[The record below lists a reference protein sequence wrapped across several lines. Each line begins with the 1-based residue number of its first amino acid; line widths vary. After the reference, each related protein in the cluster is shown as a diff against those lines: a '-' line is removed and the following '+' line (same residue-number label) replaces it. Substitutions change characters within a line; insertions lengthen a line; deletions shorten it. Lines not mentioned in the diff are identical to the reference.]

1 MSENET
7 IDNEPT
13 EELEPIEAEATEVG
27 TDDSEKDLAA
37 EVEKWKALSRK
48 NEDRARTN
56 AAAAK
61 ELDELRK
68 ANMTDQEKLVEDTRR
83 AVRTEFSSKLVE
95 AELKSQLGGKNID
108 ADALLTFNKAEFVDS
123 NGDVDSEAITAWVE
137 THTKTPEI
145 TPDLGQGVRSKT
157 LTGKSQIRSRDD
169 LRNMTPAEILAA
181 RKDGRLDS
189 LMGKL

>member
-1 MSENET
+1 MSDIET
-7 IDNEPT
+7 INPEPT
-13 EELEPIEAEATEVG
+13 EDATEIESDATEIE

-48 NEDRARTN
+48 NEDRARNN

-61 ELDELRK
+61 ELEELRK
-68 ANMTDQEKLVEDTRR
+68 ANMTEQEKLVEDTRR
-83 AVRTEFSSKLVE
+83 AVRTEFSAKLVE

-145 TPDLGQGVRSKT
+145 SPDLGQGVRSKT

-169 LRNMTPAEILAA
+169 LRNMSPAEILAA

>member
-13 EELEPIEAEATEVG
+13 EELEPVEAEVPEVV

-68 ANMTDQEKLVEDTRR
+68 ANMTEQEKLIEDTRR
-83 AVRTEFSSKLVE
+83 AVRTEFSTKLVE
-95 AELKSQLGGKNID
+95 AELKSQLGGKNIE

-123 NGDVDSEAITAWVE
+123 NGDVDSDAITAWVE

>member
-1 MSENET
+1 MSENDTIET
-7 IDNEPT
+7 EQT
-13 EELEPIEAEATEVG
+13 EDATEIESAVTEVE

-48 NEDRARTN
+48 NEDRARNN

-61 ELDELRK
+61 ELEELRK
-68 ANMTDQEKLVEDTRR
+68 ANMTEQEKLVEDTRR
-83 AVRTEFSSKLVE
+83 AVRTEFSAKLVE

-123 NGDVDSEAITAWVE
+123 NGDVDSDAITAWVE

-145 TPDLGQGVRSKT
+145 IPDLGQGVRSKT

-169 LRNMTPAEILAA
+169 LRNMSPAEILAA